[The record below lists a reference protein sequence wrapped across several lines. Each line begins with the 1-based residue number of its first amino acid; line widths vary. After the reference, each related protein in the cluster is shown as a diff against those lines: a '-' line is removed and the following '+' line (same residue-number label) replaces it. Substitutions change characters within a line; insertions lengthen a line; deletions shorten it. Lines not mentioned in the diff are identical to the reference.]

1 MKRFV
6 TNLPS
11 NFIYIIDTSNHKILD
26 WITGILISLITFN
39 SNDFVV
45 QTSVA
50 G

>member
-11 NFIYIIDTSNHKILD
+11 NFIYIIVQPQILD
-26 WITGILISLITFN
+26 WITVTLITLITFN
-39 SNDFVV
+39 SNDFVLE
-45 QTSVA
+45 TSLA